1 MIASDQES
9 RADAAYRHL
18 LSYIER
24 EDLPE
29 GARLP
34 SESEFVE
41 RLGLS
46 RSSIRDGLSRLRAEG
61 RAVSRRGSGTFTAR
75 NVPAEMVRLSAINSV
90 QDLIQWHEV
99 RVALESE
106 VAALAAERRTEADLA
121 QMRAAQSIL
130 MDRLLEGH
138 GETEDAAFH
147 AAIAGAAQN
156 PKLLDAVRALASHIF
171 RWSRLSRE
179 RRILSLAERR
189 EIIEVEHGEII
200 AAIAERRADLARQ
213 ALRRHLLNGR
223 ARLLSSLKS

>member
-75 NVPAEMVRLSAINSV
+75 NVPAEMVRLSAI
-90 QDLIQWHEV
+90 DF
-99 RVALESE
+99 RPGPDPVA
-106 VAALAAERRTEADLA
+106 R
-121 QMRAAQSIL
+121 
-130 MDRLLEGH
+130 GP
-138 GETEDAAFH
+138 GC
-147 AAIAGAAQN
+147 AG
-156 PKLLDAVRALASHIF
+156 KR
-171 RWSRLSRE
+171 
-179 RRILSLAERR
+179 
-189 EIIEVEHGEII
+189 G
-200 AAIAERRADLARQ
+200 
-213 ALRRHLLNGR
+213 GR
-223 ARLLSSLKS
+223 ARRRAAHRGGSSPDARRPEHLDGQIA